1 MSMSKQPW
9 LSYIASVVIIGIAAS
24 LAYLLDHWLLP
35 TSGTVLILQLAV
47 LLIALLTNFRAA
59 LVAVVLALLL
69 FNFLFTEPRY
79 SLHMTD
85 IDEIITAVVF
95 IMVAVITSHLAT
107 SFRNQKESLR
117 QAQLRSNILLSVS
130 HDLRTPL
137 ASVIGNL
144 STLQTYQERLPEQ
157 ERAELLQ
164 GALDES
170 DRLHRYIENLL
181 QATRL
186 QHGEIRL
193 THAIQDIRPVITK
206 TLSRFASQ
214 ERLLV
219 NDNLQH
225 AMVEIQSSLLEQA
238 LFNVIDNALRFS
250 GDTAPVTLSLSETE
264 KCVVMDIKDEGPGI
278 EPSKHSLVFNVFYS
292 SREKDSGT
300 GGTGLGLSVAKGIID
315 IHNGQ
320 IRIEESSSGC
330 HVQIQLPRA
339 DATGEVS

>member
-1 MSMSKQPW
+1 MNKQQG
-9 LSYIASVVIIGIAAS
+9 LSYLASIVITCIAVGI
-24 LAYLLDHWLLP
+24 AYLLDRWLLP
-35 TSGTVLILQLAV
+35 TSGTVLILQLSV
-47 LLIALLTNFRAA
+47 LLVAFLSNFRAA
-59 LVAVVLALLL
+59 MLAVVVVLLL

-79 SLHMTD
+79 SLHMSD
-85 IDEIITAVVF
+85 VDEIVTAIVF
-95 IMVAVITSHLAT
+95 ISVAVITSHLAT
-107 SFRNQKESLR
+107 SFRHQKESLR
-117 QAQLRSNILLSVS
+117 QAERRSNILLSVS

-144 STLQTYQERLPEQ
+144 STLQAYQERLSRQ

-193 THAIQDIRPVITK
+193 THAVQDIRPVISK

-214 ERLLV
+214 ERFLV
-219 NDNLQH
+219 NDNLQN
-225 AMVEIQSSLLEQA
+225 AMVEVQSSLLEQA
-238 LFNVIDNALRFS
+238 LFNVIDNAMRFS
-250 GDTAPVTLSLSETE
+250 GDTAPVTLSLSETDE
-264 KCVVMDIKDEGPGI
+264 SVVIDIQDQGPGV
-278 EPSKHSLVFNVFYS
+278 ETTKRSLVFNVFYS

-315 IHNGQ
+315 IHNGK
-320 IRIEESSSGC
+320 ISIEDSSGGC
-330 HVQIQLPRA
+330 LVRIKLPRA
-339 DATGEVS
+339 NITEEVS

>member
-1 MSMSKQPW
+1 MSKQP
-9 LSYIASVVIIGIAAS
+9 LLGYLASVAITGTAAG

-47 LLIALLTNFRAA
+47 LLIAFLTNFRAA
-59 LVAVVLALLL
+59 LLAVVLALLL

-85 IDEIITAVVF
+85 IDEMVTAIVF
-95 IMVAVITSHLAT
+95 IAVGVITSHLAT

-144 STLQTYQERLPEQ
+144 STLQAYQERLPEQ

-193 THAIQDIRPVITK
+193 THAVQDIRPVIRK

-225 AMVEIQSSLLEQA
+225 AMVEVQSSLLEQA
-238 LFNVIDNALRFS
+238 LFNVIDNAMRFS
-250 GDTAPVTLSLSETE
+250 GDTAPVTLTLSEIDE
-264 KCVVMDIKDEGPGI
+264 FVVIDIQDQGPGI
-278 EPSKHSLVFNVFYS
+278 ETSKHSLVFNVFYS

-315 IHNGQ
+315 IHNGH
-320 IRIEESSSGC
+320 ISIEESSDGC
-330 HVQIQLPRA
+330 LVRIKLPRA
-339 DATGEVS
+339 NITEEVS

>member
-1 MSMSKQPW
+1 MNKQLW
-9 LSYIASVVIIGIAAS
+9 LSYIASVVISCTAAG

-47 LLIALLTNFRAA
+47 LLVAFLTNFRAA
-59 LVAVVLALLL
+59 LVAVILSLLL

-85 IDEIITAVVF
+85 IDEIVTAIVF
-95 IMVAVITSHLAT
+95 ITVAVITSHLAT
-107 SFRNQKESLR
+107 SFRHQKESLR

-144 STLQTYQERLPEQ
+144 STLQAYQERLPEQ

-193 THAIQDIRPVITK
+193 THATQDIRPMVSK
-206 TLSRFASQ
+206 TLARFPSQ
-214 ERLLV
+214 SRLLV
-219 NDNLQH
+219 HDRLQH

-250 GDTAPVTLSLSETE
+250 DETSPVTVTLSETDSSIIID
-264 KCVVMDIKDEGPGI
+264 VKDEGPGI
-278 EPSKHSLVFNVFYS
+278 ETRKRSLVFNVFYS

-315 IHNGQ
+315 IHNGHIGIEDSNSGCL
-320 IRIEESSSGC
+320 IRIE
-330 HVQIQLPRA
+330 LPRA
-339 DATGEVS
+339 NITEEVT

>member
-1 MSMSKQPW
+1 MSKQPW
-9 LSYIASVVIIGIAAS
+9 LGYIASVVITCTAAG

-47 LLIALLTNFRAA
+47 LLIAFLTNFRAA
-59 LVAVVLALLL
+59 LLAVVLALLL

-85 IDEIITAVVF
+85 VDEIVTAVVF
-95 IMVAVITSHLAT
+95 ITVAVITSHLAT

-144 STLQTYQERLPEQ
+144 STLQAYQERLPEQ

-193 THAIQDIRPVITK
+193 THAVQDIRPVISK
-206 TLSRFASQ
+206 TLSRFSSQ
-214 ERLLV
+214 ERLQV
-219 NDNLQH
+219 NDHLQH
-225 AMVEIQSSLLEQA
+225 AMVEVQSSLLEQA
-238 LFNVIDNALRFS
+238 LFNVIDNAMRFS
-250 GDTAPVTLSLSETE
+250 GETGPVTLSLSETNE
-264 KCVVMDIKDEGPGI
+264 FIIIDIKDQGPGI
-278 EPSKHSLVFNVFYS
+278 EANKRSLVFNVFYS

-315 IHNGQ
+315 IHNGH
-320 IRIEESSSGC
+320 IGIEESSDGC
-330 HVQIQLPRA
+330 LVRIQLPRA
-339 DATGEVS
+339 NITEEVS

>member
-1 MSMSKQPW
+1 MSRQPW
-9 LSYIASVVIIGIAAS
+9 LGYIAAIVITGIAAGIS
-24 LAYLLDHWLLP
+24 YLLDHWLLP

-47 LLIALLTNFRAA
+47 LLVAFLTNFRAA
-59 LVAVVLALLL
+59 LLAAIAALLL

-85 IDEIITAVVF
+85 IDEIVTAIVF
-95 IMVAVITSHLAT
+95 ITVAVITSHLAT
-107 SFRNQKESLR
+107 SFRLQKESLR

-144 STLQTYQERLPEQ
+144 STLQAYQERLPEH

-193 THAIQDIRPVITK
+193 THAVQDIRPVISK
-206 TLSRFASQ
+206 TIARFPAQS
-214 ERLLV
+214 RLLV
-219 NDNLQH
+219 HDSLQY
-225 AMVEIQSSLLEQA
+225 AMVEVQSSLLEQA
-238 LFNVIDNALRFS
+238 LFNIIDNALRFS
-250 GDTAPVTLSLSETE
+250 GDTAPVSINLYETDNTIII
-264 KCVVMDIKDEGPGI
+264 DIKDEGPGI
-278 EPSKHSLVFNVFYS
+278 DSNKRALVFSVFYS

-315 IHNGQ
+315 THNGQ
-320 IRIEESSSGC
+320 ISIEDSNKGCLIRIA
-330 HVQIQLPRA
+330 LPRA
-339 DATGEVS
+339 SMTEEVK

>member
-1 MSMSKQPW
+1 MHKMRSW
-9 LSYIASVVIIGIAAS
+9 TGYILAIVITGLAAA
-24 LAYLLDHWLLP
+24 LAYLLGHWLLP

-47 LLIALLTNFRAA
+47 LLVAFLTHFRAA
-59 LVAVVLALLL
+59 LLAVFIALLL
-69 FNFLFTEPRY
+69 FNLLFTEPRY

-95 IMVAVITSHLAT
+95 ITVAVITSHLAT
-107 SFRNQKESLR
+107 SFRHQKESLR

-144 STLQTYQERLPEQ
+144 STLQAYHNRLPKNEQ
-157 ERAELLQ
+157 DELLQ

-186 QHGEIRL
+186 QHGEVYL
-193 THAIQDIRPVITK
+193 THAIQDIRPIISK
-206 TLSRFASQ
+206 TTSRFPSQ
-214 ERLLV
+214 ERIHV
-219 NDNLQH
+219 QDNLQK
-225 AMVEIQSSLLEQA
+225 AMIEAQSSLLEQA

-250 GDTAPVTLSLSETE
+250 PVTTPVTITLSNSDKSILI
-264 KCVVMDIKDEGPGI
+264 DIEDKGPGI
-278 EPSKHSLVFNVFYS
+278 EKSKRPLVFNVFYS

-300 GGTGLGLSVAKGIID
+300 GGTGLGLSVAKGIIELHQGEINVEESD
-315 IHNGQ
+315 AGCH
-320 IRIEESSSGC
+320 IRIKLPQARNNEE
-330 HVQIQLPRA
+330 V
-339 DATGEVS
+339 T

>member
-1 MSMSKQPW
+1 MTRQTW
-9 LSYIASVVIIGIAAS
+9 LGYITAVVITGIAAGIS
-24 LAYLLDHWLLP
+24 YLLDHWLLP

-47 LLIALLTNFRAA
+47 LLVAFLTNFRAA
-59 LVAVVLALLL
+59 LLAAIAALLL

-85 IDEIITAVVF
+85 VDEIVTAIVF
-95 IMVAVITSHLAT
+95 ITVAVITSHLAT
-107 SFRNQKESLR
+107 SFRLQKESLR

-144 STLQTYQERLPEQ
+144 STLQAYQERLPEH

-193 THAIQDIRPVITK
+193 THAVQDIRPVISK
-206 TLSRFASQ
+206 TIARFPDQS
-214 ERLLV
+214 RLLV
-219 NDNLQH
+219 HDSLQY
-225 AMVEIQSSLLEQA
+225 AMVEVQSSLLEQA

-250 GDTAPVTLSLSETE
+250 GDTAPVSINLYETDSAI
-264 KCVVMDIKDEGPGI
+264 VIDIKDEGPGI
-278 EPSKHSLVFNVFYS
+278 DSNKRALVFNVFYS

-320 IRIEESSSGC
+320 ISIEDSNNGCLIRIA
-330 HVQIQLPRA
+330 LPRA
-339 DATGEVS
+339 IVTEEVK

>member
-1 MSMSKQPW
+1 MNKQQG
-9 LSYIASVVIIGIAAS
+9 LSYLASIVITCIAAGI
-24 LAYLLDHWLLP
+24 AYLLDRWLLP
-35 TSGTVLILQLAV
+35 TSGTVLILQLSV
-47 LLIALLTNFRAA
+47 LLVAFLSNFRAA
-59 LVAVVLALLL
+59 MLAVVVALVL

-85 IDEIITAVVF
+85 VDEIVTAIVF
-95 IMVAVITSHLAT
+95 ISVAVITSHLAT
-107 SFRNQKESLR
+107 SFRHQKESLR
-117 QAQLRSNILLSVS
+117 QAELRSNILLSVS

-144 STLQTYQERLPEQ
+144 STLQAYQERLPEQ

-193 THAIQDIRPVITK
+193 THAVQDIRPVISK

-214 ERLLV
+214 ERFLV

-225 AMVEIQSSLLEQA
+225 AMVEVQSSLLEQA
-238 LFNVIDNALRFS
+238 LFNVIDNAMRFS
-250 GDTAPVTLSLSETE
+250 GETAPVTVSLSETDE
-264 KCVVMDIKDEGPGI
+264 SVVIDVQDQGPGV
-278 EPSKHSLVFNVFYS
+278 EMTKRSLVFNVFYS

-315 IHNGQ
+315 IHSGH
-320 IRIEESSSGC
+320 ISIEDSDKGC
-330 HVQIQLPRA
+330 HVQIKLPRA
-339 DATGEVS
+339 NTTEEVT

>member
-1 MSMSKQPW
+1 MSKQPW
-9 LSYIASVVIIGIAAS
+9 LGYLTSVVITGTAAG

-47 LLIALLTNFRAA
+47 LLIAFLTNFRAA
-59 LVAVVLALLL
+59 LLAVVLALLL

-85 IDEIITAVVF
+85 IDEMVTAVVF
-95 IMVAVITSHLAT
+95 IAVAVITSHLAT

-144 STLQTYQERLPEQ
+144 STLQAYQERLPEQ

-193 THAIQDIRPVITK
+193 THAVQDIRPVISK

-219 NDNLQH
+219 NDYLQH
-225 AMVEIQSSLLEQA
+225 AMVEVQSSLLEQA

-250 GDTAPVTLSLSETE
+250 GDTAPVTLTLSETD
-264 KCVVMDIKDEGPGI
+264 KFVIIDIQDQGPGI
-278 EPSKHSLVFNVFYS
+278 ETGKRSLVFNVFYS

-315 IHNGQ
+315 IHNGH
-320 IRIEESSSGC
+320 IGIEESSDGC
-330 HVQIQLPRA
+330 LVRIQLPHA
-339 DATGEVS
+339 NITEEVS